1 MELLRYGLEP
11 PDSPVFDLG
20 LAREPTVCFL
30 ASSRVSEFDWELSDK
45 PEPTLASRFG
55 EQTWL
60 PFLAG
65 ILSTSS
71 RRHSPRGRAFS
82 RLRLGLLAAL

>member
-1 MELLRYGLEP
+1 MELLRCGSEP

-20 LAREPTVCFL
+20 LAREPTACFP
-30 ASSRVSEFDWELSDK
+30 ASSRVSEFDWELSHK
-45 PEPTLASRFG
+45 LEPILASRFG

-71 RRHSPRGRAFS
+71 RRHSPEGEPFRG
-82 RLRLGLLAAL
+82 